1 MLSQLTLELSPGGH
15 VESLQE
21 LLQSNL
27 LVVVLLGLMALD
39 ILSGVLAAYIAKK
52 LCSSA
57 SFRGMLKKVLI
68 LAVVAAAMLFERIV
82 PNMPWGQIVAFFF
95 VVTESISIIENASN
109 AGVPIP
115 KQFRDAL
122 LKARADEEKKQQPMP
137 AVKMDVHAETV
148 RIEESSTRA
157 ASERLPGKTPH

>member
-1 MLSQLTLELSPGGH
+1 MSLAQITIELPQAGDVPSI
-15 VESLQE
+15 QE
-21 LLQSNL
+21 LVHNSP

-39 ILSGVLAAYIAKK
+39 IFTGILAAYIAKK

-57 SFRGMLKKVLI
+57 SYRGMLKKVLI

-95 VVTESISIIENASN
+95 VVTESISIVENASN

-122 LKARADEEKKQQPMP
+122 LKAKAEEEKKQQAPP
-137 AVKMDVHAETV
+137 AVQMDVHAQNV
-148 RIEESSTRA
+148 HIKESG
-157 ASERLPGKTPH
+157 ERERFPGNAPPS